1 SVLESLNCFG
11 CKGGKCTESA
21 AEACYQEQSFL
32 CREVSAQLKTRKGA
46 EYEACQSVG
55 CERGPGESRLQ
66 RLHDQRD
73 TPAADTAESAAKE
86 NEKEMLWH
94 DTFVRTI
101 SGYSGEAVPGSDKKS
116 PINRV

>member
-1 SVLESLNCFG
+1 
-11 CKGGKCTESA
+11 
-21 AEACYQEQSFL
+21 
-32 CREVSAQLKTRKGA
+32 
-46 EYEACQSVG
+46 
-55 CERGPGESRLQ
+55 
-66 RLHDQRD
+66 LHDQRD

-116 PINRV
+116 PINRA